1 MKRINSILFVW
12 ALFNTPAFAGGK
24 ALSIKECFST
34 YTKVRMEDS
43 SSEKS
48 KKAEPEDSTVQK
60 TSKGLSVGKSFTFE
74 FPFKKNINRS
84 KKQNVSDRLMIN
96 EDSAA
101 SPTWIHFP
109 TPAGI
114 SIDKVQLSGNIRFL
128 TIYRDMKEHY
138 ADLITADKNFSFTDY
153 PIVNAGVGN
162 NGSVPMLELTMTL
175 PVSKQVSFTMGYS
188 YAHNFA
194 GFDRHGSTS
203 TASSRSS
210 MFFGGTINTDNV
222 SISVDAGQVLWA
234 RMSKFTMGPTIYRD
248 NYFDRLP
255 WDYYRRSFERYKD
268 YFSYS
273 HNVGAE
279 GFGRSPV
286 QGVIFNLDFK
296 KAKTGIMGV
305 FGRTNRNVIQ
315 AYSTS
320 HYPSLTYALRIH
332 RGFIT
337 DFFIFKTG
345 VNLYRRDADTDAVQG
360 IRDRIQ
366 FGSVDF
372 EATRKEGKISGEVGV
387 GQVQNPLSKGD
398 AGLAVDVK
406 GELYDNILPFILSA
420 EYYDIDINAVSLDG
434 SIINSN
440 KAAKDGGFQNEL
452 NWDNMLYLNV
462 AQEVDQ
468 IANNRRGLI
477 FKIKKSFG
485 ENFKI
490 DFGYAMS
497 EEKQNLFDTVT
508 IQHRVNAFSRSRFR
522 PWYQAGGPYGRLK
535 SNWLRTFET
544 LTVTDEANGISTD
557 YRKGFNS
564 LELLLKY
571 KLSLFQRDLYIL
583 NLSNFNSI
591 QDHFSVLPKD
601 VSSAFVNTFYD
612 DLTIAYALGKNYS
625 IVGNAGIERSV
636 GGYRTN
642 LSPENGKPINQTG
655 YGFGLGVDYDFHKQA
670 NLHLRHR
677 WMYQEDANFVLD
689 KFRGHETYV
698 ELKVLF

>member
-1 MKRINSILFVW
+1 MKRINTILFVW
-12 ALFNTPAFAGGK
+12 ALFNAPAFAGGYT
-24 ALSIKECFST
+24 LLGNKEGLLLRAKGE
-34 YTKVRMEDS
+34 KVAIPSE
-43 SSEKS
+43 EKS
-48 KKAEPEDSTVQK
+48 EPDDSISQK
-60 TSKGLSVGKSFTFE
+60 NKKGLPVGKPITFE
-74 FPFKKNINRS
+74 FSFKKRANRTH
-84 KKQNVSDRLMIN
+84 KNNHVERLLIN

-101 SPTWIHFP
+101 SPDWIHFP

-128 TIYRDMKEHY
+128 TIYRNMQEY
-138 ADLITADKNFSFTDY
+138 YPDLITADKNFSFTDY

-162 NGSVPMLELTMTL
+162 NGSVPMLELTMSV
-175 PVSKQVSFTMGYS
+175 PVSKQVSFSMGYS

-194 GFDRHGSTS
+194 GFDAQNSTS

-210 MFFGGTINTDNV
+210 MFFGGTLNTNAV
-222 SISVDAGQVLWA
+222 SIAVDAGQVLWA

-286 QGVIFNLDFK
+286 QGVVFNVDFK
-296 KAKTGIMGV
+296 KAKTGVMGV

-320 HYPSLTYALRIH
+320 HYPSLTYALRVN

-337 DFFIFKTG
+337 DAFIIKTG
-345 VNLYRRDADTDAVQG
+345 VNLYRRDADTDPVQG

-372 EATRKEGKISGEVGV
+372 EATRKEGKISGEIGA
-387 GQVQNPLSKGD
+387 GQVLNPLSNGET
-398 AGLAVDVK
+398 GLAVDVK
-406 GELYDNILPFILSA
+406 GELYDNILPFIFSA
-420 EYYDIDINAVSLDG
+420 EYYDIDINAISLDG

-468 IANNRRGLI
+468 IANNRNGLI
-477 FKIKKSFG
+477 LKIKKSFG

-490 DFGYAMS
+490 DLGYAMS
-497 EEKQNLFDTVT
+497 QEKQNLYDTVT

-522 PWYQAGGPYGRLK
+522 PWFQAGGPYGRIK

-544 LTVTDEANGISTD
+544 LTVTDEANGIATD

-564 LELLLKY
+564 VELLLKY
-571 KLSLFQRDLYIL
+571 KLILFAKDMYIL

-591 QDHFSVLPKD
+591 QDHFSVVPKD
-601 VSSAFVNTFYD
+601 VSSAFVNTFYN

-625 IVGNAGIERSV
+625 IVGNAGIERAV

-655 YGFGLGVDYDFHKQA
+655 YGFGLGIDYDFHKQA

-689 KFRGHETYV
+689 KFRGQETYV